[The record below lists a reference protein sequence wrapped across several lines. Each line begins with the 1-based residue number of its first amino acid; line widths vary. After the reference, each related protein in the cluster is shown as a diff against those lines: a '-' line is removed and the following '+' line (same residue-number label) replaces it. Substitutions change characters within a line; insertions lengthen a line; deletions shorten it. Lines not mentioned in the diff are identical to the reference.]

1 MENLRRRFYKWN
13 KRLVQKDE
21 AGLSKLR
28 IWHRRKKGKQSP
40 SILVKCGDCD
50 SKFEIYYGGEDLEI
64 GGVLASK
71 VEWRRVFLP
80 LLK

>member
-1 MENLRRRFYKWN
+1 MRNLSKYFNKWN

-21 AGLSKLR
+21 SGMSKLR
-28 IWHRRKKGKQSP
+28 IWRRRKKGKQSP
-40 SILVKCGDCD
+40 SILIKCGDCD

-71 VEWRRVFLP
+71 AEWRRVFGP